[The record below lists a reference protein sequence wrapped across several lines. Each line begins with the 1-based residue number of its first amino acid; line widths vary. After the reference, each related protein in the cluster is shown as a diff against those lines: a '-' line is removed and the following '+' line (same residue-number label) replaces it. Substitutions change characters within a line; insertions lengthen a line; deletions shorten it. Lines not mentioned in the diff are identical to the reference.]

1 MKLKPISTAILLATL
16 PTTAVFAG
24 GLDRSG
30 QSIQAFLQPGNYAEA
45 GISVLDPDVSGKD
58 KAGNHVGDMADDYS
72 FINAAI
78 KVQATDQVSLGL
90 IYDQPYGADAQYGI
104 QK

>member
-45 GISVLDPDVSGKD
+45 GISVLDPEVKSTQLNVD
-58 KAGNHVGDMADDYS
+58 DMAEDYYFPS
-72 FINAAI
+72 AAI
-78 KVQATDQVSLGL
+78 KVQATDKISV
-90 IYDQPYGADAQYGI
+90 
-104 QK
+104 